1 MARKHL
7 TRSSRAR
14 PFRTS
19 GPILHVIPFLW
30 SGAGAVVTRLCE
42 DQARD
47 RRVAIVTTGA
57 SDGMS
62 DWPAYRRRLA
72 RAGVT
77 HHAID
82 FFHRDGPVFWGGVER
97 LTKLLQRLEP
107 AVIHAHAGV
116 PAAAC
121 AIARDITGRRPRLI
135 GQMYS
140 WGPNRPAWMDTQ
152 DMWGLARA
160 DRVVC
165 SARAYWDLLVE
176 HGVPRSKL
184 IYLPWGLPLEELP
197 FRGSEEQKPEAQ
209 KRRSS
214 GAQPERRL
222 DEPVLGFVGRIEPR
236 KNQVA
241 LVETLALVR
250 RRFPT
255 ATLELVGP
263 VADEAYAR
271 ELRATIERHELG
283 DAVTLHDRVPTI
295 LPFLHRWDAF
305 VSLSSD
311 EGQGLAVLEA
321 MAVGVPVVA
330 RSVAGIEDF
339 LADGV
344 TGFSVGRAGA
354 RAAATVLGHALNAAA
369 DRRRVAKG
377 ARRLIER
384 RYNWTTMRVAFDR
397 LYDESL
403 RADADR
409 L

>member
-1 MARKHL
+1 MGSIAPNLLHYAAMPRQ
-7 TRSSRAR
+7 AA
-14 PFRTS
+14 
-19 GPILHVIPFLW
+19 GPVLHVIPFLW
-30 SGAGAVVTRLCE
+30 SGAGAVLTRLCE
-42 DQARD
+42 DQATSRP
-47 RRVAIVTTGA
+47 VTIVTTGG

-97 LTKLLQRLEP
+97 LTKLLRRLEP

-121 AIARDITGRRPRLI
+121 AIARDAIDGRPRLI

-140 WGPNRPAWMDTQ
+140 WGPNRPTWMDTQ
-152 DMWGLARA
+152 DMWGFARA

-165 SARAYWDLLVE
+165 SARAYWDLLIE
-176 HGVPRSKL
+176 HEVPRRKL
-184 IYLPWGLPLEELP
+184 VYLPWGLPLEELP
-197 FRGSEEQKPEAQ
+197 FRGSEEQKS
-209 KRRSS
+209 RR
-214 GAQPERRL
+214 AEEQERAG
-222 DEPVLGFVGRIEPR
+222 PMLGFVGRIEPR

-271 ELRATIERHELG
+271 ELRATIERNQLG
-283 DAVTLHDRVPTI
+283 DAVALHDRVPTI
-295 LPFLHRWDAF
+295 LPFLRRWDAF

-330 RSVAGIEDF
+330 RNVAGIEDF
-339 LADGV
+339 LQDGV
-344 TGFSVGRAGA
+344 TGLAVRGAGA
-354 RAAATVLGHALNAAA
+354 RPAAAAVSRVLDDQTV
-369 DRRRVAKG
+369 RRVV
-377 ARRLIER
+377 ARKARQLVER
-384 RYNWTTMRVAFDR
+384 RYDWGAMADRFTR
-397 LYDESL
+397 LYESA
-403 RADADR
+403 R
-409 L
+409 